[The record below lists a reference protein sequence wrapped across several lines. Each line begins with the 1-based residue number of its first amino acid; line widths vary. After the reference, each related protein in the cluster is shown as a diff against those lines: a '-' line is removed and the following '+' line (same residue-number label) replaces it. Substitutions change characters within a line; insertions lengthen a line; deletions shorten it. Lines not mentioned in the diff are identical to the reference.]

1 MLAKAVTLQPVVRL
15 GGDHCLPIPV
25 DRGLRPGALHL
36 ELRARLGKL
45 PGLRGRECLEGFDL
59 VEGVERRLPVREIVP
74 IEVGKL
80 VRRAL
85 ECRDRLVESPCA
97 VLLQLVPFVA
107 AHRGLLRL
115 LALSWRKEGCTRV
128 RLSRG
133 PNGAPYGTRTRAYTR
148 TMTGPQLRLLLRE
161 MTAEDISAVRRIEV
175 AAYEDAWPQTTF
187 EQELRNAFATYLVVV
202 DVSDPPGYA
211 PRTPWWARII
221 GAPRPTEAPVVGY
234 CGAWF
239 HVDQLHVVT
248 IAVAPAYQGH
258 GIAQHMLL
266 ECFDRAAA
274 AELRNVALEVRPS
287 NLRARAIYERF
298 GFAQMGIHRA
308 YYANNGEDALIML
321 TPDLDGTEQ
330 RARLEA
336 IRAELDGRYPEV
348 VWLDRVDT
356 PAADR

>member
-1 MLAKAVTLQPVVRL
+1 
-15 GGDHCLPIPV
+15 
-25 DRGLRPGALHL
+25 
-36 ELRARLGKL
+36 
-45 PGLRGRECLEGFDL
+45 
-59 VEGVERRLPVREIVP
+59 
-74 IEVGKL
+74 
-80 VRRAL
+80 
-85 ECRDRLVESPCA
+85 
-97 VLLQLVPFVA
+97 
-107 AHRGLLRL
+107 
-115 LALSWRKEGCTRV
+115 
-128 RLSRG
+128 
-133 PNGAPYGTRTRAYTR
+133 
-148 TMTGPQLRLLLRE
+148 MTGPRMRLLLRE
-161 MTAEDISAVRRIEV
+161 MTHDDIGAVRRIEV

-202 DVSDPPGYA
+202 DASDPPAFA

-221 GAPRPTEAPVVGY
+221 GSPRSLEAPVVGY

-258 GIAQHMLL
+258 GVAQRLLL

-287 NLRARAIYERF
+287 NVRARAIYERF
-298 GFAQMGIHRA
+298 GFAQVGIHRA

-321 TPDLDGTEQ
+321 TPDLEDTGQ

-336 IRAELDGRYPEV
+336 IRADLASRYPDV
-348 VWLDRVDT
+348 AWIDRVDV